1 VALISPF
8 VRRILD
14 WYLRSTGRGEYPPE
28 EDPGVA
34 SLTKIYNYLK
44 KHGHRTEL
52 MGASFRN
59 VGELLELAGWDLLT
73 IAPPSSSPSWPATA
87 ASWSAS
93 WTRAPQAMDIDKLH
107 VDEKTF
113 RELHEQDRIAH
124 EKLAEGIDGLSK
136 TQASLKALLME
147 KMKGDSSN
155 AARDLFSVFDLDG
168 DGFITREEWGAAT
181 RSSTR
186 STSTATAASLPKKWA
201 RASAR
206 PFGCPRP
213 TEPCGSMI
221 SKRRP
226 APWLSH

>member
-59 VGELLELAGWDLLT
+59 VGELLELAGCDLLT